1 MTTLRIIPPIYIEN
15 LPNSDKS
22 KPPGIA
28 ESPQNQKADEHIA
41 NKDTYNNNLHQH
53 FGPLRQD
60 TMVQHFPILG
70 IFVAQSADYRM

>member
-41 NKDTYNNNLHQH
+41 NKDTYNNN
-53 FGPLRQD
+53 
-60 TMVQHFPILG
+60 
-70 IFVAQSADYRM
+70 VAPVTVTNFINKISTTNSMS